1 MFVEK
6 VIKDIGTA
14 ASAYEASIKLAP
26 VFKSVFKQLQGDK
39 LRIAIFGAGGTGK
52 TTLGNI
58 LAGRAILNNVLS
70 PYQESL
76 KVEIFKLDSNIPGLT
91 LNTAG
96 SVQVAPGQ
104 EERQNQWDE
113 IFPKIISG
121 QVCLIINVVSYGYH
135 SFGTLSYQEDPRYQ
149 SGMTTNQFTSIYVE
163 NRRIRETEALQ
174 AIESAIKLAK
184 GRKIMM
190 LTLVTKQDLWWPSR
204 AKVQD
209 YYQNGE
215 YNQVVNNIQLK
226 RGTDWFQHEYVSASL
241 SIENFVSG
249 IEEFL
254 WPNSEGY
261 DERLKI
267 SNIYKL
273 FNIISSLCD
282 KSS

>member
-26 VFKSVFKQLQGDK
+26 VFKSVFKQLQGDN

-76 KVEIFKLDSNIPGLT
+76 KVEKFKLDGNIPGLT

-113 IFPKIISG
+113 IFPKIIGG

-149 SGMTTNQFTSIYVE
+149 SGMTANQFTNIYVE
-163 NRRIRETEALQ
+163 NRRIREIEALQ
-174 AIESAIKLAK
+174 AIESSIKLAK

-226 RGTDWFQHEYVSASL
+226 RGTDWFQHEYASASL